1 MEEFVYVNGKKM
13 RKGYTTGSCATA
25 ASVAAT
31 HLLLNEEECEEV
43 VVLSP
48 VDKEIRIPIESIE
61 RVDDKTAIASVRKN
75 GGDDAD
81 ATHGMLIYSKV
92 TLRDDTEVTIE
103 GGEGIGRVTQEGLL
117 VPIGKPAINPKPR
130 KMIGDNIRKMLGES
144 RGADILIFA
153 PEGYEIAKQTMN
165 RNLGIIGGI
174 SILGTTGIVT
184 PMSEDSWKA
193 AISIELEMKK
203 KQGFEKIVLSPG
215 NYGEDFAVNKMMIDE
230 TKIVSMSNF
239 VGYVLKEVQRIGF
252 EEVLM
257 IGHLGK
263 LIKVSAGIFSTH
275 SKDADAR
282 AEILVANLALMG
294 MPVPD
299 LERVS
304 KCLTTEAAGDIIS
317 ETGYEGVYQIIADK
331 IKFRSEKLLKYRDP
345 KVKVDVVLF
354 SSKTGLLSSTKPIKE
369 LMEEWK

>member
-294 MPVPD
+294 MPIPD

-317 ETGYEGVYQIIADK
+317 ETGYEGVYQIIAYK

>member
-31 HLLLNEEECEEV
+31 HLLLNNEECEEV

-48 VDKEIRIPIESIE
+48 VDKEIRIPIESLE
-61 RVDDKTAIASVRKN
+61 RVDDKTAIVAVKKN

-92 TLRDDTEVTIE
+92 TLRDDSEVTIE

-130 KMIGDNIRKMLGES
+130 KMIGDNVRKLLGETG
-144 RGADILIFA
+144 GADVLIFA

-203 KQGFEKIVLSPG
+203 KQGFERIVLSPG
-215 NYGEDFAVNKMMIDE
+215 NYGEDFAVNKMAIDE
-230 TKIVSMSNF
+230 KKIVSMSNF

-294 MPVPD
+294 MPIPD

-317 ETGYEGVYQIIADK
+317 ETGYEGVYKIIADK

-345 KVKVDVVLF
+345 KVKVDVVIF

>member
-92 TLRDDTEVTIE
+92 TLRDDAEVTIE

-294 MPVPD
+294 MPIPD

>member
-1 MEEFVYVNGKKM
+1 MEEFVYVNGKKLK
-13 RKGYTTGSCATA
+13 KGYTTGSCATA
-25 ASVAAT
+25 ASVAAA
-31 HLLLNEEECEEV
+31 HLLLNSEECEEV
-43 VVLSP
+43 VVISP
-48 VDKEIRIPIESIE
+48 VDKEIRIPIVSLKRTDE
-61 RVDDKTAIASVRKN
+61 KTAIAAVRKN

-92 TLRDDTEVTIE
+92 VLREDSEITIE

-117 VPIGKPAINPKPR
+117 VPIGQPAINPKPR
-130 KMIGDNIRKMLGES
+130 KMIQDNVRKIIGDNL
-144 RGADILIFA
+144 GADIQIFA

-203 KQGFEKIVLSPG
+203 KQGFERIVLSPG

-230 TKIVSMSNF
+230 KKIVSMSNF

-252 EEVLM
+252 KEVLM

-294 MPVPD
+294 MSVPD
-299 LERVS
+299 LERIS
-304 KCLTTEAAGDIIS
+304 NCLTTEAAGDIIS
-317 ETGYEGVYQIIADK
+317 EMGYEGVYKIIADK
-331 IKFRSEKLLKYRDP
+331 IKYRSEKLLKFREP
-345 KVKVDVVLF
+345 KVKVDVVIF

-369 LMEEWK
+369 LMEEWQ

>member
-294 MPVPD
+294 MPIPD

>member
-1 MEEFVYVNGKKM
+1 MEEFVYVNGKKLK
-13 RKGYTTGSCATA
+13 KGYTTGSCATA
-25 ASVAAT
+25 ASVAAA
-31 HLLLNEEECEEV
+31 HLLLNSEECEEV
-43 VVLSP
+43 VVISP
-48 VDKEIRIPIESIE
+48 VDKEIRIPIVSLKRTDE
-61 RVDDKTAIASVRKN
+61 KTAIAAVRKN

-92 TLRDDTEVTIE
+92 VLREDSEITIE

-117 VPIGKPAINPKPR
+117 VPIGQPAINPKPR
-130 KMIGDNIRKMLGES
+130 KMIQDNVRKIIGDNL
-144 RGADILIFA
+144 GADIQIFA

-203 KQGFEKIVLSPG
+203 KQGFERIVLSPG

-230 TKIVSMSNF
+230 KKIVSMSNF

-252 EEVLM
+252 KEVLM

-294 MPVPD
+294 MSVPD
-299 LERVS
+299 LERIS
-304 KCLTTEAAGDIIS
+304 NCLTTEAAGDIIS
-317 ETGYEGVYQIIADK
+317 EMGYEGVYKIIADK
-331 IKFRSEKLLKYRDP
+331 IKYRSEKLLKFREP
-345 KVKVDVVLF
+345 KVKVDVVIF
-354 SSKTGLLSSTKPIKE
+354 SSKTGLLSSTKSIKE
-369 LMEEWK
+369 LMEEWQ

>member
-13 RKGYTTGSCATA
+13 KKGYTTGSCATA

-31 HLLLNEEECEEV
+31 HLLLNSEECEEV
-43 VVLSP
+43 SVTTP
-48 VDKEIRIPIESIE
+48 VDKEIQIPIVSLE
-61 RVDDKTAIASVRKN
+61 RVDEKTAIAAVRKN

-92 TLRDDTEVTIE
+92 TLRDDAPIMIE

-117 VPIGKPAINPKPR
+117 VPIGQPAINPKPR
-130 KMIGDNIRKMLGES
+130 KMIEDNVRKIIGENC
-144 RGADILIFA
+144 GADIQIFA

-203 KQGFEKIVLSPG
+203 KQGFEKIILSPG
-215 NYGEDFAVNKMMIDE
+215 NYGEEFAINKMMIDE
-230 TKIVSMSNF
+230 EKIVSMSNF

-252 EEVLM
+252 KEVLM

-294 MPVPD
+294 MSVPD

-317 ETGYEGVYQIIADK
+317 ETGYEGVYQVIVDK
-331 IKFRSEKLLKYRDP
+331 IKFRSEKLLKFREP
-345 KVKVDVVLF
+345 KVKVEAVIF
-354 SSKTGLLSSTKPIKE
+354 SSKTGLLASTQPIKE
-369 LMEEWK
+369 LMEAWR

>member
-257 IGHLGK
+257 VGHLGK

-294 MPVPD
+294 MPIPD

>member
-25 ASVAAT
+25 ASVAAA
-31 HLLLNEEECEEV
+31 HLLLTEEECEEV
-43 VVLSP
+43 CVVSP
-48 VDKEIRIPIESIE
+48 VDREIRIPIESIE
-61 RVDDKTAIASVRKN
+61 RVDAKTAIVAVKKD

-92 TLRDDTEVTIE
+92 TLREDNCITIE
-103 GGEGIGRVTQEGLL
+103 GGEGVGRVTQEGLL
-117 VPIGKPAINPKPR
+117 VDVGKPAINPKPR
-130 KMIGDNIRKMLGES
+130 KMIEDNVRKIIGETN
-144 RGADILIFA
+144 GADVIIFA
-153 PEGYEIAKQTMN
+153 PEGYEVAKQTMN

-203 KQGFEKIVLSPG
+203 KQGFKKIILSPG
-215 NYGEDFAVNKMMIDE
+215 NYGEDFALNKMSLNQDY
-230 TKIVSMSNF
+230 IVSMSNF

-263 LIKVSAGIFSTH
+263 LVKVSAGIFSTH

-294 MPVPD
+294 MPVAD

-304 KCLTTEAAGDIIS
+304 KCNTTEAAGDIIS
-317 ETGYEGVYQIIADK
+317 ETGYEAVYQVIADK
-331 IKFRSEKLLKYRDP
+331 IKFRSEKLLKYREP
-345 KVKVDVVLF
+345 KVKAEVVLF
-354 SSKTGLLSSTKPIKE
+354 SSKTGLLASTKPIKE
-369 LMEEWK
+369 LMEEWR

>member
-92 TLRDDTEVTIE
+92 TLRDDAEVTIE

-282 AEILVANLALMG
+282 AEILVANLALIG
-294 MPVPD
+294 MPIPD

>member
-1 MEEFVYVNGKKM
+1 MEEFVYVNGKKLK
-13 RKGYTTGSCATA
+13 KGYTTGSCATA
-25 ASVAAT
+25 ASVAAA
-31 HLLLNEEECEEV
+31 HLLLNSEECEEV
-43 VVLSP
+43 VVISP
-48 VDKEIRIPIESIE
+48 VDKEIRIPIVSLKRTDE
-61 RVDDKTAIASVRKN
+61 KTVIAAVRKN

-92 TLRDDTEVTIE
+92 ILREDSEIIIE

-117 VPIGKPAINPKPR
+117 VPIGQPAINPKPR
-130 KMIGDNIRKMLGES
+130 KMIQDNVRKIIGDNQ
-144 RGADILIFA
+144 GADIQIFA

-203 KQGFEKIVLSPG
+203 KQGFERIILSPG
-215 NYGEDFAVNKMMIDE
+215 NYGEDFAVNKMMLDE
-230 TKIVSMSNF
+230 NKIVSMSNF

-252 EEVLM
+252 KEVLM

-294 MPVPD
+294 MSVPD
-299 LERVS
+299 LERIS
-304 KCLTTEAAGDIIS
+304 NCLTTEAAGDIIS
-317 ETGYEGVYQIIADK
+317 ETGYEGVYKIIADK
-331 IKFRSEKLLKYRDP
+331 IKFRSEKLLKFREP
-345 KVKVDVVLF
+345 KVKVDVVIF

-369 LMEEWK
+369 LMEEWQ

>member
-1 MEEFVYVNGKKM
+1 MDEFVYVNGKKM
-13 RKGYTTGSCATA
+13 KKGYTTGSCATA
-25 ASVAAT
+25 ASVAAS
-31 HLLLNEEECEEV
+31 HLLLTNEECEEV
-43 VVLSP
+43 IVVAP
-48 VDKEIRIPIESIE
+48 TEKEIRIPIASIE
-61 RVDDKTAIASVRKN
+61 RIDERTVIASVVKN

-92 TLRDDTEVTIE
+92 TLTSGHEIDIE

-117 VPIGKPAINPKPR
+117 VPIGKPAINPVPR
-130 KMIGDNIRKMLGES
+130 KMIETNVRHILGDHQ
-144 RGADILIFA
+144 GAEIEIFA
-153 PEGYEIAKQTMN
+153 PEGAEIAKQTMN

-203 KQGFEKIVLSPG
+203 KQGFDKIILTPG
-215 NYGEDFAVNKMMIDE
+215 NYGTDFAVNKMSLSEDH
-230 TKIVSMSNF
+230 IVSMSNF

-252 EEVLM
+252 NEVLM

-263 LIKVSAGIFSTH
+263 LVKVSAGIFSTH

-282 AEILVANLALMG
+282 AEILVSNLALLG
-294 MPVPD
+294 MPVSD
-299 LERVS
+299 LERIAA
-304 KCLTTEAAGDIIS
+304 CNTTEAAGDIIT
-317 ETGYEGVYQIIADK
+317 ELGYEQVYEIIAQK
-331 IKFRSEKLLKYRDP
+331 IKQRSEKLVKYREP
-345 KVKVDVVLF
+345 KVRVEVVIF
-354 SSKTGLLSSTKPIKE
+354 SSKTGFLASTKPLKT